1 MPFATTREGVSPRSP
16 AVWFSQD
23 GGHEAIRSVPHART
37 FRGHVVNGFYGFQN
51 GGDVW
56 YTFSTEGKLA
66 TALNGM
72 SGCEVTG

>member
-1 MPFATTREGVSPRSP
+1 
-16 AVWFSQD
+16 
-23 GGHEAIRSVPHART
+23 VPHART
-37 FRGHVVNGFYGFQN
+37 FRGHVVNGFYGFHN